1 MVPSFLFW
9 YVRAHYW
16 SSVNRI
22 SSILLNHLTTQYGY
36 PHHEIIVLLSY
47 HCVIVSFPLLALLS
61 WRVSGIHNF
70 FQRVV
75 KLKIL
80 PQWVKTQYLF
90 IFFSDFIQTTFF
102 YPERFLKK
110 LADDKILLKKYS
122 SITKGSIYHIKHYVH
137 TIFYHTSGLSRN
149 WVFNGSIYYVLYLQ
163 ILRSYLVAQ
172 NFICGGLEQIGQR
185 HTTMKIAKAT

>member
-1 MVPSFLFW
+1 MSRELSKSKFCPNESNLSMCLF
-9 YVRAHYW
+9 
-16 SSVNRI
+16 
-22 SSILLNHLTTQYGY
+22 
-36 PHHEIIVLLSY
+36 
-47 HCVIVSFPLLALLS
+47 
-61 WRVSGIHNF
+61 F
-70 FQRVV
+70 FQISY
-75 KLKIL
+75 KDSLK
-80 PQWVKTQYLF
+80 
-90 IFFSDFIQTTFF
+90 D